1 MLDRVP
7 AQGDRA
13 GQGGGPQMNGK
24 LLTGNAAA
32 ATAARLARV
41 DYIPAYPITPQTEII
56 ETIAN
61 WVREGTM
68 DSKFVQLESEHSMMT
83 AAGAASLAG
92 ARVFTA
98 TSSQGLL
105 YAMEMLYNVSGWRAP
120 MLLVNVSRALAAPIV
135 LEPDHNDVLAAR
147 DSGFLQFH
155 SETCQEVADLVL
167 MAYRVAEDHRVM
179 LPAIVNL
186 DGFYLSFTREPVVLP
201 SQESVDKFL
210 PPYEPVGPMRAS
222 KPVTRGSAVMEGYLY
237 SYFRYNM
244 HAAAL
249 KSKEV
254 FYEAASEFEEL
265 FGRSYGP
272 VEGYMLDDAEY
283 VLVISNSFTA
293 LGRQA
298 VNRMRDQGV
307 AAGLLKLRMVR
318 PFPSEEISAALRG
331 RKVAGVFDQNLSP
344 GLGGIFYPEIAAS
357 LYHTKGRPEAILPV
371 VGGLGGKQITA
382 KEMGMIFEEMQAI
395 DRGEKAPSPMFLM
408 RDDELARVKKTVAIA
423 EGES

>member
-1 MLDRVP
+1 LK
-7 AQGDRA
+7 
-13 GQGGGPQMNGK
+13 GQ

-32 ATAARLARV
+32 ASAARLARV

-56 ETIAN
+56 ETIAD

-105 YAMEMLYNVSGWRAP
+105 YAMEMLYNISGWRAP
-120 MLLVNVSRALAAPIV
+120 MLLVNVSRGLAAPIV

-167 MAYRVAEDHRVM
+167 LAYRVAEDKRVM

-186 DGFYLSFTREPVVLP
+186 DGFYLSFTRERVLLP
-201 SQESVDKFL
+201 EQEAVDRFL
-210 PPYEPVGPMRAS
+210 PPYEPINPFSAS
-222 KPVTRGSAVMEGYLY
+222 EPVSRGSAVMEGYVY
-237 SYFRYNM
+237 SYFRYNL

-249 KSKEV
+249 RAKRV
-254 FYEAASEFEEL
+254 FTEAAREYEQL
-265 FGRSYGP
+265 FGRAYGP

-283 VLVISNSFTA
+283 VLVMSNSFTA

-298 VNRMRDQGV
+298 VKRMRERGV
-307 AAGLLKLRMVR
+307 HAGLLKLRMVR
-318 PFPSEEISAALRG
+318 PFPTEEIAALLRG
-331 RKVAGVFDQNLSP
+331 RKVVGVFDQNLAP
-344 GLGGIFYPEIAAS
+344 GLGGIFYPEVAGS
-357 LYHTKGRPEAILPV
+357 LYHVSNRPKAILSV
-371 VGGLGGKQITA
+371 VGGLGGKQITT
-382 KEMGMIFEEMQAI
+382 KEMDSVFEEMMLI
-395 DRGEKAPSPMFLM
+395 DRDGKTPSPMFLM
-408 RDDELARVKKTVAIA
+408 REGELARVKKAVAIA
-423 EGES
+423 EGGS

>member
-1 MLDRVP
+1 MK
-7 AQGDRA
+7 
-13 GQGGGPQMNGK
+13 GQ

-32 ATAARLARV
+32 AEAARLARV
-41 DYIPAYPITPQTEII
+41 DYVPAYPITPQTEII
-56 ETIAN
+56 ETIAD

-83 AAGAASLAG
+83 AAGSASLTG

-120 MLLVNVSRALAAPIV
+120 LVLVNVSRGVAAPIV

-167 MAYRVAEDHRVM
+167 LAYRVAEDRRVM
-179 LPAIVNL
+179 LPALVNL

-201 SQESVDKFL
+201 DQEAVDRFL
-210 PPYEPVGPMRAS
+210 PPYEPLNPLRATA
-222 KPVTRGSAVMEGYLY
+222 PVARGSSVMEGNIY

-249 KSKEV
+249 RARKV
-254 FYEAASEFEEL
+254 FSEAAKDYEEL
-265 FGRSYGP
+265 FGRTYGP

-283 VLVISNSFTA
+283 VLVISNSFTS

-298 VNRMRDQGV
+298 VKRMRERGV
-307 AAGLLKLRMVR
+307 PAGLLKLRMVR
-318 PFPSEEISAALRG
+318 PFPSEEIGTMLRG
-331 RKVAGVFDQNLSP
+331 RKVVGVFDQNLAP
-344 GLGGIFYPEIAAS
+344 GSGGIFYPEVAAS
-357 LYHTKGRPEAILPV
+357 LYHVKGRPNAILPV
-371 VGGLGGKQITA
+371 VGGLGGKQITG
-382 KEMGMIFEEMQAI
+382 KEMASIFEEMIAI
-395 DRGEKAPSPMFLM
+395 DREGKAPSPMFLM
-408 RDDELARVKKTVAIA
+408 RDDELARVKKAVAIA